1 MHDSTIKDAAIKM
14 IQQGMGAKSISR
26 ELDIPRQTIQNWVK
40 DLRSCLPTAY
50 PQRKKYSLEKKVEII
65 SLWNK
70 GVPIREISEHQDIN
84 KGTIESWIQ
93 DRNRLLAVY
102 SVQETHPGA
111 EFSPGRMT
119 CREKRLPDMSSKEE
133 CDLKRYNRD
142 LKSEN
147 EYLRARVAYLEAL
160 MELSGV
166 PASGFKKNS
175 DIKPLT
181 GSSDRKSE
189 T

>member
-1 MHDSTIKDAAIKM
+1 
-14 IQQGMGAKSISR
+14 
-26 ELDIPRQTIQNWVK
+26 
-40 DLRSCLPTAY
+40 
-50 PQRKKYSLEKKVEII
+50 
-65 SLWNK
+65 
-70 GVPIREISEHQDIN
+70 
-84 KGTIESWIQ
+84 
-93 DRNRLLAVY
+93 
-102 SVQETHPGA
+102 
-111 EFSPGRMT
+111 
-119 CREKRLPDMSSKEE
+119 MSSKEE
-133 CDLKRYNRD
+133 CDLKRYNRV